1 MSLRKIKERR
11 VRAHNGIIFW
21 VSESNYR
28 SLVRNGLVVEM
39 PDVPVKK
46 AEKPKP
52 RRTAARTTTRKR
64 TQMKSA
70 GRTTSE
76 Q

>member
-46 AEKPKP
+46 AEKP

-64 TQMKSA
+64 TQAKSA